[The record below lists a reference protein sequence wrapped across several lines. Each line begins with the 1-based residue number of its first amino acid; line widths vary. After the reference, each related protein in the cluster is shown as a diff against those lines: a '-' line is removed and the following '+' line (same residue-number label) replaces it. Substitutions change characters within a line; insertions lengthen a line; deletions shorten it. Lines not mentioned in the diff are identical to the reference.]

1 MLPVRFMVTI
11 FAGSLDQWMTKSEV
25 TQTTI
30 YISLE
35 DFLTIALTTA
45 FEQRQIR

>member
-1 MLPVRFMVTI
+1 
-11 FAGSLDQWMTKSEV
+11 MTKSEV
-25 TQTTI
+25 AQTAI

-35 DFLTIALTTA
+35 DFLTVVLTTA